1 MQLVVLI
8 YEDEKFQGPDYV
20 LKALVVFS
28 VHMGKNS
35 VEILGQNFV
44 LCVENNNR
52 RITRE
57 KEEMMRRQLNLQGI
71 TMFRDL
77 SLLEEIGS
85 GGC

>member
-1 MQLVVLI
+1 MVVLI

-28 VHMGKNS
+28 VYMGKNS

-85 GGC
+85 GGY

>member
-1 MQLVVLI
+1 LI

-28 VHMGKNS
+28 VHVGKNS

-57 KEEMMRRQLNLQGI
+57 KEEMMRRQ
-71 TMFRDL
+71 TCRE
-77 SLLEEIGS
+77 LLCLEI
-85 GGC
+85 CLCWKR